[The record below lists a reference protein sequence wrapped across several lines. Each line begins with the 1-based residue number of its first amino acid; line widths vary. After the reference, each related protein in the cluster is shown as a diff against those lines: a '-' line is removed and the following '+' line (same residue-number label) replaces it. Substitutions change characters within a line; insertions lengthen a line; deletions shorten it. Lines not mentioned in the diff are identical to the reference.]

1 MTQKTHY
8 DKGEMSAEGEGEKN
22 DLHNCKSKLEFEFYF
37 EANT

>member
-8 DKGEMSAEGEGEKN
+8 DKGEMSAEGEGEKD
-22 DLHNCKSKLEFEFYF
+22 DLHNCEFEFYF